1 MTQEDLMKV
10 LASLSECSIDAEDFS
25 WGPAYSLAHDRRAT
39 ALQILKTEI
48 KRLQGL

>member
-1 MTQEDLMKV
+1 MSLEDLSKV
-10 LASLSECSIDAEDFS
+10 LASLSECIVDAEYRN